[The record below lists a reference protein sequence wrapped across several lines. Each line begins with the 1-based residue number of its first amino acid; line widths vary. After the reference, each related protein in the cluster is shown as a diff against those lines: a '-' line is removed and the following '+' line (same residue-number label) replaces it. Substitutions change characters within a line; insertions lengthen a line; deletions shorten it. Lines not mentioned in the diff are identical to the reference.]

1 MKSNLLLGILS
12 AIQQKKEV
20 IIWLENRV
28 CLEQST
34 EGLVLYRWALD
45 KHRNVTELAG
55 NSGSKSHLDEQVIGI
70 KCGLFEGV
78 WLICFLLF
86 D

>member
-12 AIQQKKEV
+12 AIQQKREV

-55 NSGSKSHLDEQVIGI
+55 NSGSKSYLHEQVIGI

-78 WLICFLLF
+78 WLIGFLLF